1 MDITATYA
9 IIVNETEYP
18 AIEING
24 MFKNPQWDRRD
35 TKAIHLSMTHDQ
47 AASLF
52 VDGLA
57 WSIKQTNTYLV
68 YNDQGQETGE
78 TTTETQIFDNS
89 DYCVAGAIT
98 DNRDGTVTVMMGRH
112 TELEIAQDARDEA
125 ESALAELEAA
135 YDNG

>member
-1 MDITATYA
+1 MSTSV
-9 IIVNETEYP
+9 IIHEVEYP
-18 AIEING
+18 AEISG
-24 MFKNPQWDRRD
+24 VLQNPKWDRRD
-35 TKAIHLSMTHDQ
+35 TKAITLEMTHDQ
-47 AASLF
+47 AVSLF

-57 WSIKQTNTYLV
+57 WGIKQVNTYPV
-68 YNDQGQETGE
+68 FDDQGQPTGE
-78 TTTETQIFDNS
+78 TKTETQTFDNS
-89 DYCVAGAIT
+89 DYSVAGSIT